1 MVLSA
6 MKTIAQQSSQ
16 MRTATS
22 ISGVS
27 AQCSTS
33 ARFMPL
39 RHACNG
45 RHLLGSRHASALAP
59 AAAQPLSAFRSVGR
73 HAMHVCAAAATETK
87 EETFTYQAEVDRLM
101 DLIVNS
107 LYSNREVFLRE
118 LVSNASDALDKL
130 RFLSLTDSSVMAD
143 EDAMEIRIKA
153 DADAKTIVIEDTG
166 VGMTREDLLSSL
178 GTIAKSG
185 TAKFA
190 EAVKE
195 SQGDANLI
203 GQFGVGFYSAF
214 LVADKVTVQTKNA
227 SDSSQWYWESAS
239 GSHQYVVREDEA
251 KDLRRGTRI
260 TLHLKDD
267 AAELAEASKLGSLIK
282 QYSEFIQ
289 FPIKLWSSK
298 TEYEQVVDEEAT
310 KEKQAKADEE
320 AKAAGKEAADPV
332 EPAMRS
338 ESKEIWDWRVQ
349 NDNKPLW
356 TRSPKEVDQE
366 EYNSFFKTT
375 FREFLE
381 PLAQSHFNVEGTIE
395 FSALLFVPGMAPF
408 EQQDW
413 LKKSRNIRLFVKR
426 VFISDEFDD
435 DLMPR
440 YLSFVKGVVDSS
452 DLPLNVSREI
462 LQESRVVRVIKK
474 QLVKRTLEMLKD
486 IAARPEKDGKK
497 DYDTLWD
504 SFGKFIKLG
513 AIEDQ
518 ANKKQISELLR
529 FPSSKS
535 GDDLISLQQY
545 VDRAKEGQKSI
556 FYIAAD
562 SLAAAASAPF
572 VEQLI
577 KKDLEVLYLTEPID
591 EPAIN
596 NVGDFNEFKFVDV
609 TREGLDLG
617 DIPEED
623 KKKAEEVTEALRPL
637 TDFLKQTLGDRVE
650 KVAVSQ
656 RLADS
661 PCALVTSQFGW
672 SAYQEKVMRSQTLG
686 DSRAAEYMKGR
697 KTLEINPDHPIIQAL
712 KDRLDSDADGAK
724 AVAELMYDTALVTS
738 GFTVESPKEF
748 AARIYNM
755 VGLAVNAAPA
765 AADTAASSTAIDPE
779 ILGADPNDPWKEGN

>member
-1 MVLSA
+1 
-6 MKTIAQQSSQ
+6 
-16 MRTATS
+16 
-22 ISGVS
+22 
-27 AQCSTS
+27 
-33 ARFMPL
+33 
-39 RHACNG
+39 
-45 RHLLGSRHASALAP
+45 
-59 AAAQPLSAFRSVGR
+59 
-73 HAMHVCAAAATETK
+73 MHVCAAAATETK

-130 RFLSLTDSSVMAD
+130 RFLSLTDSSVMAG

-153 DADAKTIVIEDTG
+153 DSDARTIVIEDTG

-227 SDSSQWYWESAS
+227 ADPSQWYWQSSS
-239 GSHQYVVREDEA
+239 GSHQFVIREDEA
-251 KDLRRGTRI
+251 KDLPRGTRI

-267 AAELAEASKLGSLIK
+267 ATELADAAKLGDLIK

-289 FPIKLWSSK
+289 FPIRLWSSK
-298 TEYEQVVDEEAT
+298 TEYEQVVDDEAT

-320 AKAAGKEAADPV
+320 AKEAGKEAADPV
-332 EPAMRS
+332 EPATRS
-338 ESKEIWDWRVQ
+338 ESKEVWDWRVQ

-356 TRSPKEVDQE
+356 TRTPKEIEQA
-366 EYNSFFKTT
+366 EYNNFFKTT

-413 LKKSRNIRLFVKR
+413 LAKSRNIRLFVKR

-440 YLSFVKGVVDSS
+440 YLSFMKGIVDSS

-474 QLVKRTLEMLKD
+474 QLVKRTLETLKE
-486 IAARPEKDGKK
+486 IAGRPEKDGKS
-497 DYDTLWD
+497 DYETFWD

-518 ANKKQISELLR
+518 ANKKQIAELLR

-535 GDDLISLQQY
+535 GDAMISLQQY
-545 VDRAKEGQKSI
+545 VGRAKEGQKSI

-562 SLAAAASAPF
+562 SLSAAASAPF

-596 NVGDFNEFKFVDV
+596 NIGEFNEFKFVDV

-617 DIPEED
+617 DIPEEE
-623 KKKAEEVTEALRPL
+623 KKKAEETTEALKPL
-637 TDFLKQTLGDRVE
+637 TDFLKSTLGERVE

-656 RLADS
+656 RLTDS

-672 SAYQEKVMRSQTLG
+672 SAYQERVMRSQTLG

-697 KTLEINPDHPIIQAL
+697 KTLEINPDHPIIRAL
-712 KDRLDSDADGAK
+712 SDKVNNDAAGAK

-738 GFTVESPKEF
+738 GFTVESPREF

-755 VGLAVNAAPA
+755 VGLAVNASPA
-765 AADTAASSTAIDPE
+765 AADAAAAKPVIDPE
-779 ILGADPNDPWKEGN
+779 ILGADPNDPWKEQ